1 MRVPPRPRC
10 PLPFLYLPFLVS
22 LLMGACALLAL
33 EGSTVVHA
41 GDGPPPPASAPRRP
55 NVVLIV
61 ADDLGWGETGMQGG
75 KDIPTPHIDAIAAGG
90 VRFTQGYVTC
100 PVCAPT
106 RAALLSG
113 RYGERFG
120 FEHNPGPENRASAE
134 FGLPRTEPTLA
145 ERLKALGY
153 ATGMFGKWHLGYA
166 AGLTPPDRG
175 FDAFYGFLG
184 GAHPYLPGARKQAA
198 PILRGATPVEAPPY
212 LTEAFAS
219 EAAAFIEAN
228 RERPFFVYL
237 PFNAVHA
244 PLQATDPLVARFASI
259 VDPKRRT
266 FAAMLSALDDGV
278 GRVLEALHRLGLED
292 DTLLVFV
299 SDNGGPTPQTSSS
312 NGILRGTKGQV
323 FEGGVR
329 VPFAMRWKGG
339 GVPVG
344 GTYDRPV
351 STLDLVPTILGA
363 AGATVGPEAR
373 LDGVGLLPYLSGEVA
388 TRPHPALYWKFGA
401 QRAVRVGDWKLVER
415 AGEPPA
421 LFDLAND
428 PAEANDLSHAQ
439 PERIVPLQTL
449 WAVWDQ
455 GNQPAA
461 WGRRR

>member
-1 MRVPPRPRC
+1 MFPRPRPRPRR
-10 PLPFLYLPFLVS
+10 PLP
-22 LLMGACALLAL
+22 LLAGWL
-33 EGSTVVHA
+33 LVALTASPVGFAEDPPAPSA
-41 GDGPPPPASAPRRP
+41 GGPPATAPRRP

-75 KDIPTPHIDAIAAGG
+75 KDIPTPHIDEIAAGG
-90 VRFTQGYVTC
+90 VRFSQGYVTC

-120 FEHNPGPENRASAE
+120 FEHNPGPEKRASAE
-134 FGLPRTEPTLA
+134 FGLPRAEATLA

-175 FDAFYGFLG
+175 FDTFYGFLG
-184 GAHPYLPGARKQAA
+184 GAHPYLPGAAKKAA

-219 EAAAFIEAN
+219 EAAAFVEAN
-228 RERPFFVYL
+228 KDRPFFVYL

-244 PLQATDPLVARFASI
+244 PLQATDPLLARFASI
-259 VDPKRRT
+259 QDPKRKT

-278 GRVLEALHRLGLED
+278 GRVLETLHRLGLED
-292 DTLLVFV
+292 DTLVAFV

-312 NGILRGTKGQV
+312 NGILRGFKAQV
-323 FEGGVR
+323 YEGGIR

-344 GTYDRPV
+344 ATYDRPV
-351 STLDLVPTILGA
+351 STLDLMPTILGA
-363 AGATVGPEAR
+363 AGATVGAEAR
-373 LDGVGLLPYLSGEVA
+373 LDGVGLLPYLKGEVA

-415 AGEPPA
+415 DGEPAA
-421 LFDLAND
+421 LFDLASD
-428 PAEANDLSHAQ
+428 PAEAHDLAPEQ
-439 PERIVPLQTL
+439 PGRVVPMQTL

-455 GNQPAA
+455 GNRPAA